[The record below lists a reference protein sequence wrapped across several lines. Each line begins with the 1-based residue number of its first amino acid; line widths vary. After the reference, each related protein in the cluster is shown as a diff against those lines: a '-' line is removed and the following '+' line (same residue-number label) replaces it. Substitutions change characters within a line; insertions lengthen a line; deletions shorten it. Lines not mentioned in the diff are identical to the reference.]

1 MLITHT
7 RREEMRLGVSH
18 GGAAA
23 SYFNPGF
30 SERDFES
37 PWTFIHS
44 VIFPP
49 GSGIGQHS
57 HTHAEEI
64 FVTIDNAAQFTHNGR
79 TAEVVGGAAVPLRSG
94 ESHGIYNHTDRDT
107 WFFNFHCVDTVLEP
121 KHEDFDDPRIGVE
134 LESTDRLPVG
144 RFDRALLK
152 PRRHHGGKGE
162 VLFREVW
169 GSRDFTT
176 NFEYLCHILLPPDT
190 SVGYHRHDL
199 VEEAYMI
206 MNGRGRITVNDET
219 EEVVRGDAA
228 PNLIG
233 SAHGIY
239 NHADEDLELFV
250 VGVSLEK
257 GKTDATDLGDDLA
270 GR

>member
-1 MLITHT
+1 MRITHT
-7 RREEMRLGVSH
+7 RREEMHLGVSH

-107 WFFNFHCVDTVLEP
+107 WFFNFHCVDTVREP
-121 KHEDFDDPRIGVE
+121 KHEDFDDPRIE
-134 LESTDRLPVG
+134 RSSWS
-144 RFDRALLK
+144 
-152 PRRHHGGKGE
+152 PRTACP
-162 VLFREVW
+162 W
-169 GSRDFTT
+169 
-176 NFEYLCHILLPPDT
+176 
-190 SVGYHRHDL
+190 
-199 VEEAYMI
+199 
-206 MNGRGRITVNDET
+206 
-219 EEVVRGDAA
+219 
-228 PNLIG
+228 
-233 SAHGIY
+233 
-239 NHADEDLELFV
+239 
-250 VGVSLEK
+250 GVS
-257 GKTDATDLGDDLA
+257 TAPC
-270 GR
+270 

>member
-1 MLITHT
+1 MRITHT
-7 RREEMRLGVSH
+7 RRDEMHLGVSH

-30 SERDFES
+30 DATAFKS
-37 PWTFIHS
+37 PWGFIHS

-64 FVTIDNAAQFTHNGR
+64 FVTIDNAMQFTHNGR

-94 ESHGIYNHTDRDT
+94 ESHGIYNHTDQDT
-107 WFFNFHCVDTVLEP
+107 WFFNFHCVDTVREP
-121 KHEDFDDPRIGVE
+121 KHEDFDDPRIEVE

-152 PRRHHGGKGE
+152 PRRHHGGRGE

-169 GSRDFTT
+169 GSRDFQT
-176 NFEYLCHILLPPDT
+176 NFEYLCHVLLPPGT
-190 SVGYHRHDL
+190 SVGYHRHEIVD
-199 VEEAYMI
+199 EAYMI
-206 MNGRGRITVNDET
+206 MNGSGRMTVDEET
-219 EEVVRGDAA
+219 AEVVRGDAI
-228 PNLIG
+228 PNNMG
-233 SAHGIY
+233 GAHGIF
-239 NHADEDLELFV
+239 NHTDEDLELFV

-257 GKTDATDLGDDLA
+257 GRVDATDLGDDLA

>member
-1 MLITHT
+1 MLISHT

-23 SYFNPGF
+23 SHFNPGF
-30 SERDFES
+30 DSRAFQS
-37 PWTFIHS
+37 PWGFIHS

-49 GSGIGQHS
+49 GSGIGEHS
-57 HTHAEEI
+57 HTYAEEI
-64 FVTIDNAAQFTHNGR
+64 FVSIDNAMQFTHNGR

-94 ESHGIYNHTDRDT
+94 ESHGIYNHTDQDT
-107 WFFNFHCVDTVLEP
+107 WFFNFHCVDTVREP
-121 KHEDFDDPRIGVE
+121 KHEDFDDPRRDVV

-144 RFDRALLK
+144 RFDRSLLR
-152 PRRHHGGKGE
+152 PIRHHEGWGE

-169 GSRDFTT
+169 GSRDFQT
-176 NFEYLCHILLPPDT
+176 NFEYLCHILLPSGT

-206 MNGRGRITVNDET
+206 MNGRGRMTVNDET
-219 EEVVRGDAA
+219 EEVVRGDAI
-228 PNLIG
+228 PNPLG
-233 SAHGIY
+233 GAHGIF
-239 NHADEDLELFV
+239 NHTDEDLELFV

-257 GKTDATDLGDDLA
+257 GKVDATDLGEDLS